1 MGTATTPA
9 VPAATAAGATSAS
22 AGTAA
27 KSKLA
32 LYGDPGTRVTVDGVP
47 RGTCPV
53 PSLVVEPGT
62 HEVRFTFDT
71 TGESRGERIEIR
83 PGERVTLRA
92 DFTGAIPTIRVQ
104 R

>member
-1 MGTATTPA
+1 
-9 VPAATAAGATSAS
+9 
-22 AGTAA
+22 
-27 KSKLA
+27 
-32 LYGDPGTRVTVDGVP
+32 VDGVS

-53 PSLVVEPGT
+53 RDLPLDPGT
-62 HEVRFTFDT
+62 HEVRFTFDP
-71 TGESRGERIEIR
+71 TGESRGERIEIK